1 MESMNQPTLQI
12 LGTRGIP
19 AGHGGFEAFAEM
31 FALYLVQQ
39 GWYVRV
45 YCQRPSSERFSIE
58 NWKGVELYKIPV
70 PGSGAFSTIHFDIV
84 SMRMALKCKMPILT
98 LGYNTAFL
106 NALPR
111 LKGIP
116 NIINMDGIEWKRG
129 KWGPLEKA
137 FFYLNEHL
145 GARFGD
151 HLIADHPEIQKH
163 LRILIY
169 ALLNL

>member
-1 MESMNQPTLQI
+1 MSQHALQI

-58 NWKGVELYKIPV
+58 DWNGVELYKIPV
-70 PGSGAFSTIHFDIV
+70 PGSGAFSTIHFDIL
-84 SMRMALKCKMPILT
+84 SMRMALKCRRPILT

-111 LKGIP
+111 LRGIP

-129 KWGPLEKA
+129 KWGPLEKT
-137 FFYLNEHL
+137 FFYINEHL

-151 HLIADHPEIQKH
+151 QLIADHPEIQKEMWKG
-163 LRILIY
+163 
-169 ALLNL
+169 NQ